1 MLSALRHWSQIRF
14 SWLLLA
20 LTAIGLEGAAL
31 YFQYGMELM
40 PCVMC
45 VYQRIAVLGILVAA
59 LIGFSSPKL
68 TLMRMAGSFLWLYA
82 SYRGIELAWEH
93 TQLILNPSPFATCD
107 FFVTLPSWF
116 ALQDW
121 FPAVFQ
127 ASGDCSVSQWRFLS
141 LEMPQWMLIIFS
153 AYFIVG
159 LLVLISQVTS
169 SFSKKD

>member
-1 MLSALRHWSQIRF
+1 MLTTLRHWSQNRF

-31 YFQYGMELM
+31 YFQYGMGLM

-59 LIGFSSPKL
+59 LIGATAPNL
-68 TLMRMAGSFLWLYA
+68 ALMRILGGFLWLYSA
-82 SYRGIELAWEH
+82 YRGIALSWEH
-93 TQLILNPSPFATCD
+93 TQLIINPSPFATCD

-116 ALQDW
+116 ALHEW
-121 FPAVFQ
+121 VPSVFQ
-127 ASGDCSVSQWRFLS
+127 ATGDCSVSQWKFLS

-153 AYFIVG
+153 AYFLVG

-169 SFSKKD
+169 GKSR